1 MIFFINKF
9 FFQIKVIFVLF
20 FLIHLQQTQTNLM
33 KLPHWQSY
41 VWIAFLL
48 FPMSLISCGSKKY
61 IQEIPYNFSSEPYA
75 NTANGIKGNVDSK
88 YSNVDDNVEKLSDEE
103 LRIKE
108 KYSIIMEVMPKEV
121 TNYKFYTYIDH
132 WIGTP
137 YKKQTLEEKIGVD
150 CSYFV
155 QSLYS
160 DVYGETFQKTPDGIF
175 RSKSIQ
181 LFTGRT
187 FLKEGDILF
196 FRYDKMHPI
205 SDVGIY
211 LNNDRILAC
220 TSSGLNIYD
229 FNDEY
234 FQLRFVAAGRLK
246 PKN

>member
-1 MIFFINKF
+1 M
-9 FFQIKVIFVLF
+9 
-20 FLIHLQQTQTNLM
+20 M
-33 KLPHWQSY
+33 KQFSY
-41 VWIAFLL
+41 KHIAFYL
-48 FPMSLISCGSKKY
+48 FAGLGMISCSSKTY
-61 IQEIPYNFSSEPYA
+61 IKEIPYNFSSDSYENSA
-75 NTANGIKGNVDSK
+75 SGIKSKVDSQ
-88 YSNVDDNVEKLSDEE
+88 YTNVDDNVEKLSDEE
-103 LRIKE
+103 LRVKE

-121 TNYKFYTYIDH
+121 TNYSLYSYIDR

-137 YKKQTLEEKIGVD
+137 YKKQSLEEKMGVD

-196 FRYDKMHPI
+196 FRYDKAHPI

-211 LNNDRILAC
+211 LHNDRILAC
-220 TSSGLNIYD
+220 TATGLNIYD

-234 FQLRFVAAGRLK
+234 FQLRYVAAGRLK

>member
-1 MIFFINKF
+1 MIDFKYFYNWGTTFWLI
-9 FFQIKVIFVLF
+9 LF
-20 FLIHLQQTQTNLM
+20 LT
-33 KLPHWQSY
+33 
-41 VWIAFLL
+41 
-48 FPMSLISCGSKKY
+48 SCSSQKY
-61 IQEIPYNFSSEPYA
+61 IQEIPYNFSSDEFNNSSYGLK
-75 NTANGIKGNVDSK
+75 NNIDSQ
-88 YSNVDDNVEKLSDEE
+88 YSKLDDNLEKLTDEE

-121 TNYKFYTYIDH
+121 NNYKLYTYIDH

-137 YKKQTLEEKIGVD
+137 YKKQSLDEKIGVD

-175 RSKSIQ
+175 RSKSVQ
-181 LFTGRT
+181 LFTGRA
-187 FLKEGDILF
+187 FLKEGYLLF
-196 FRYDKMHPI
+196 FRYNKEHPI

-220 TSSGLNIYD
+220 TEKGLNIYN

-234 FQLRFVAAGRLK
+234 FQLRYVAAGRLK